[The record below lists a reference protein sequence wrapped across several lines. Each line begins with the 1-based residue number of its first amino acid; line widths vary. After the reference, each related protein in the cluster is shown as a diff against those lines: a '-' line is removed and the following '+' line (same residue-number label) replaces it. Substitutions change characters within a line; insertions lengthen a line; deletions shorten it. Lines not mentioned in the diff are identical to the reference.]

1 MNAEFPL
8 TPTPED
14 VTPDPRRVRRIVDRA
29 QREVAMREM
38 INFGVG
44 RVWVAIIGIGGAIF
58 GFLYR
63 RSQQPIPRNRTPDEE
78 GS

>member
-1 MNAEFPL
+1 MKADLPL
-8 TPTPED
+8 PPPPED
-14 VTPDPRRVRRIVDRA
+14 VKPDPGRVRRIVHRA
-29 QREVAMREM
+29 EREVAVREM

-44 RVWVAIIGIGGAIF
+44 RVWVAVIGIGGAIF

-63 RSQQPIPRNRTPDEE
+63 RSRQRPSTSNETNEE